1 MAKEARKNEVK
12 FYQIKDEV
20 RILGL
25 DDAPFEFKSGSKAM
39 IVGVVMRGGSWVD
52 GIMRSEVEVDGID
65 STDVVAEMVGKSKFK
80 DVRVIMLDGLGFAGF
95 NLVDLEELFKKTN
108 LPVIAVV
115 RKMPD
120 YEGIEAAIKNLPHK
134 GYYQKC
140 IKIAGK
146 PRKVETKP
154 GKHIYIQYRGISFE
168 NAKKIVQLASTRSNI
183 PEPLRLAHIIASGI
197 ALGESRGGA

>member
-1 MAKEARKNEVK
+1 MANARGEEIK

-25 DDAPFEFKSGSKAM
+25 DDAPFEFKPGANAM
-39 IVGVVMRGGSWVD
+39 IVGVVMRGGMWID

-65 STDVVAEMVGKSKFK
+65 STLRVAELIEKSKFK

-95 NLVDLEELFKKTN
+95 NLVDMDELFKKTN

-120 YEGIEAAIKNLPHK
+120 YEGIAAAIKNLPHK
-134 GYYQKC
+134 EFYEKC

-154 GKHIYIQYRGISFE
+154 GKHIYIQYKGISFE

-183 PEPLRLAHIIASGI
+183 PEPLRLAHLIASGI
-197 ALGESRGGA
+197 SLGESRGGA